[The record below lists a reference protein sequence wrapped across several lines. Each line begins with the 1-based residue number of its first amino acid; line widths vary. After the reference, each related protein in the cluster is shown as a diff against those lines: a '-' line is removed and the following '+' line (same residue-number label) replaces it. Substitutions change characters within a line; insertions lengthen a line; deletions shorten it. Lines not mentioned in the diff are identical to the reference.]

1 MFEAMLD
8 KHIPLCGHLRYSDH
22 NITSTIRTGQ
32 ESEVQQAD
40 RFSFTVHY
48 QQVPPGQ
55 VDHLGHQGRGGG
67 ALVLP
72 GWWQNTLGL
81 VVPSK
86 PVDSAF
92 NQNQTEL
99 SILILPVTFKMLSDR
114 YSLLDQVVAVLGQFR
129 SHALSLQD
137 TKDLVA
143 SDKADLSYS
152 MTVPEDDTNLGGCEA
167 LLSKLE
173 NLVLNLVRCQFQPLW
188 D

>member
-40 RFSFTVHY
+40 RFGFTVHY

-67 ALVLP
+67 ALILP

-81 VVPSK
+81 VVPGK
-86 PVDSAF
+86 PVNSAF
-92 NQNQTEL
+92 DQN
-99 SILILPVTFKMLSDR
+99 
-114 YSLLDQVVAVLGQFR
+114 
-129 SHALSLQD
+129 
-137 TKDLVA
+137 
-143 SDKADLSYS
+143 
-152 MTVPEDDTNLGGCEA
+152 
-167 LLSKLE
+167 
-173 NLVLNLVRCQFQPLW
+173 
-188 D
+188 